1 MFRHLFHR
9 QIQYLENRIYH
20 LQEYLLQKP
29 AKKQPFTHYEEEALF
44 SADKLQVFTDM
55 DEKED
60 FLSISLFSDNDSPEP
75 FDTLYAF
82 AEEAN
87 EAEPPNATE
96 NTIWI

>member
-1 MFRHLFHR
+1 
-9 QIQYLENRIYH
+9 
-20 LQEYLLQKP
+20 
-29 AKKQPFTHYEEEALF
+29 
-44 SADKLQVFTDM
+44 M

-75 FDTLYAF
+75 IDTLYAF
-82 AEEAN
+82 AEEAD